1 MLSQKANK
9 NYSGIL
15 KNIESARIRNE
26 VIEEQKWK
34 SKQKTCNKMTD
45 SNSVISIIALN
56 SNEINTSIKRHRLSD
71 RKEQGLP
78 KDALSVELCFTKT
91 EIV

>member
-34 SKQKTCNKMTD
+34 SK
-45 SNSVISIIALN
+45 
-56 SNEINTSIKRHRLSD
+56 
-71 RKEQGLP
+71 
-78 KDALSVELCFTKT
+78 
-91 EIV
+91 